1 MKNIVNGSS
10 GSAFAPRSSPRLRYQ
25 QQSLL
30 QFVSGLNPASVNPLA
45 KRNGFQVQKGVTLI
59 ELMVTVAVAIIL
71 LGIAVPSFQSVIRT
85 NRIASLTNEL
95 VAALNLARSEAITR
109 GTTVTLCRT
118 DNPNTPIN
126 NIADPHTGPTCSTAA
141 GTGWP
146 NGWLLFVDDDRD
158 GTVDDAELRLKVG
171 QPRATAGAVVDGGG
185 DTADTTDGNFDLRV
199 SYLPSGVSQGSVGSD
214 AAGTFVVCSPP
225 DKQRRL
231 VISNT
236 GRIRIERPADAPCP

>member
-1 MKNIVNGSS
+1 MKDILNGSS
-10 GSAFAPRSSPRLRYQ
+10 GTAFATRPSPRLRYQ
-25 QQSLL
+25 QQSLF
-30 QFVSGLNPASVNPLA
+30 QFLSGLNPTSVNPLA
-45 KRNGFQVQKGVTLI
+45 KRNQFQALKGVTLI
-59 ELMVTVAVAIIL
+59 ELMATVAIAIIL
-71 LGIAVPSFQSVIRT
+71 LGVAVPSFQSVIRT

-118 DNPNTPIN
+118 DDPNTPIDN
-126 NIADPHTGPTCSTAA
+126 GADPRTGPSCSTAA
-141 GTGWP
+141 GTGWQ

-158 GTVDDAELRLKVG
+158 GTVDAAELRLKVG

-185 DTADTTDGNFDLRV
+185 VAADTTDGNFDLRV
-199 SYLPSGVSQGSVGSD
+199 SYLPSGVSRGSVGGD

-225 DKQRRL
+225 DKRRHL
-231 VISNT
+231 FIGNT